1 MKNRGTQLLL
11 AVAVLLASGC
21 GTHPAAPSFATGT
34 LNVAPPPEP
43 APARAPAIV
52 GGTLGAFPALKTVSV
67 LGGVPGGDLA
77 VPQQARYIAQTDK
90 LQVLTSASDLRKSWD
105 SAITF
110 CGTVKCEVV
119 SSSISSATPNT
130 VPSGEI
136 SMRVVPEDAGKL
148 FSQIEKLGK
157 VAEHST
163 EREDLTTSVIDTEA
177 KLKNLTAFRDS
188 LRAMLA
194 KPSVKV
200 GDLVEIQKQLADT
213 QAELDSET
221 AQRKVLANQTEKV
234 AVEVSFRADDAHRT
248 SPWESISAALSEAV
262 PTLAESTASL
272 ISTIFAILPWL
283 IVIVPVVW
291 LVVRAWKRFRRRKRN
306 LPAPPPASA

>member
-11 AVAVLLASGC
+11 AALVLFASGC
-21 GTHPAAPSFATGT
+21 GTHPAAP
-34 LNVAPPPEP
+34 PPQPEP
-43 APARAPAIV
+43 AAASQSARV
-52 GGTLGAFPALKTVSV
+52 GSNLGTLSAFRTVALNGAT
-67 LGGVPGGDLA
+67 GGGSGDQ
-77 VPQQARYIAQTDK
+77 PRYIAQTDK

-105 SAITF
+105 SAIAF
-110 CGTVKCEVV
+110 CGAVKCEVV

-163 EREDLTTSVIDTEA
+163 AREDLTTSVIDTEA

-200 GDLVEIQKQLADT
+200 SDLVEIQKQLADT

-234 AVEVSFRADDAHRT
+234 AVEVSFRTDDAHRT
-248 SPWESISAALSEAV
+248 SPWQSISAALSEAV

-272 ISTIFAILPWL
+272 INTVFAILPWL
-283 IVIVPVVW
+283 VVIVPVVW

-306 LPAPPPASA
+306 LPAPPPAAA